1 MRQLVKSWVD
11 AEKEY
16 HGLTLGEAIE
26 KLNADLAMRA
36 NYSRVSEW
44 KRGRYVP
51 NPTALSWMLSR
62 VLPWM
67 LQKMGLDP
75 TPEALDRMANL
86 LWVREIKDGKRI
98 RYWL

>member
-1 MRQLVKSWVD
+1 MRRLVESWIE

-26 KLNADLAMRA
+26 RLNEDLGMRI
-36 NYSRVSEW
+36 NYSRVAEW

-51 NPTALSWMLSR
+51 NPTALSWILSR
-62 VLPWM
+62 TLPWVV
-67 LQKMGLDP
+67 QKMGLDP
-75 TPEALDRMANL
+75 APEALDRMAEL
-86 LWVREIKDGKRI
+86 LWVREIKNGKRI